1 MKKFVDNYIII
12 LLKSYTKRTQLP
24 NLKDADTLFHWCE
37 QPCDYQ
43 NLAKRPMKTKSVLYA
58 MANGVI
64 KKPKKKKKIK
74 PPRPGNLINCSWSS
88 WFLGVQDKLQT
99 KAASIDLLSAIIDS
113 ICRPYTNPFAKAKPK
128 RQGIFLH
135 FPIGEAAL
143 LCCCGH
149 RSKETF

>member
-64 KKPKKKKKIK
+64 NKKKIKKIK
-74 PPRPGNLINCSWSS
+74 PPRPGNLINCSWSICVEQVLKNLDYWECRTS
-88 WFLGVQDKLQT
+88 LKQKQLLLTCFQQKLIPSAGPT
-99 KAASIDLLSAIIDS
+99 LTLLPRLA
-113 ICRPYTNPFAKAKPK
+113 
-128 RQGIFLH
+128 
-135 FPIGEAAL
+135 
-143 LCCCGH
+143 
-149 RSKETF
+149 